1 MIGASGRRHLG
12 EPGFFRRR
20 LRAPF
25 GRRLPASR
33 WRSRPDRVERSA
45 GAAHEVEVESGR
57 CRAPPIGIDKQ
68 HPEVGDLGHRLA
80 RPTLAQQLA
89 EGHHSAHLS
98 PLLGDR
104 GSDLSRGKPLA
115 ITSMLPIG
123 SSGRCP
129 PSLPRRGTSRGP
141 PRRRRRSLPRPR
153 AWLPAA
159 SHRPWSGRVGAGAAE
174 VPVLEPV
181 RVALERDD
189 LWMGRG
195 GRSAP
200 LRRSRRRRSRPSGD
214 ELVRVTISERTRSG
228 GRRAFAAAPV
238 PTGVRVRETF

>member
-1 MIGASGRRHLG
+1 MSSKTGQLHGRRPTSDVAAGLRARRKPMIGASGRRHLG

-129 PSLPRRGTSRGP
+129 PSLPRRGYLSRPAAATAAIASASPCLAPRSLTSAMVRP
-141 PRRRRRSLPRPR
+141 SRRRRR
-153 AWLPAA
+153 
-159 SHRPWSGRVGAGAAE
+159 
-174 VPVLEPV
+174 
-181 RVALERDD
+181 
-189 LWMGRG
+189 RG
-195 GRSAP
+195 P
-200 LRRSRRRRSRPSGD
+200 CP
-214 ELVRVTISERTRSG
+214 
-228 GRRAFAAAPV
+228 
-238 PTGVRVRETF
+238 